1 MMTDA
6 VKYEKKESIAFISMN
21 RPEKRNAL
29 SIEMANGFVEALKD
43 AESDPA
49 IKAVII
55 SGEGKIFSAGGDL
68 EVLHTLDNS
77 VKIMEYMKQAME
89 IIQVIRELDKYV
101 ISAVHGF
108 AAGAGFSI
116 AVAADFIVAKKDA
129 AFVCSFTNV
138 GIIPDLGLLKKLTD
152 NLPSAVAKEWISSG
166 RPVPAEEAYHRGIV
180 NKVTEGDVLE
190 AAIEYAG
197 FLVNGPPL
205 ANKFVKHMVNHADE
219 WSSGTN
225 DLQETAIQ
233 TLLLQSEDNKEG
245 IQAFFEKRKPAF
257 KGK

>member
-1 MMTDA
+1 MTDA
-6 VKYEKKESIAFISMN
+6 ILYEKKDSIAYISMN

-43 AESDPA
+43 AERDA
-49 IKAVII
+49 AVKAVII
-55 SGEGKIFSAGGDL
+55 SGEGKVFSAGGDL

-77 VKIMEYMKQAME
+77 AKIMEYMKQALE
-89 IIQVIRELDKYV
+89 IIQTIRELDKYV

-116 AVAADFIVAKKDA
+116 AVAGDFVVAKEDA
-129 AFVCSFTNV
+129 SFVCSFTNV

-152 NLPSAVAKEWISSG
+152 NLPGAIAKEWISSG
-166 RPVPAEEAYHRGIV
+166 RPVSAEEAYQRGIV

-190 AAIEYAG
+190 AAADYAR
-197 FLVNGPPL
+197 FIVNGPPL

-219 WSSGTN
+219 WSNGTN

-245 IQAFFEKRKPAF
+245 IQAFFEKRKPNF
-257 KGK
+257 RGK

>member
-6 VKYEKKESIAFISMN
+6 IKYVKKDSIAFISMN

-29 SIEMANGFVEALKD
+29 SIEMANQLVEALKD
-43 AESDPA
+43 AESDPVV
-49 IKAVII
+49 KAAII

-77 VKIMEYMKQAME
+77 AKIMEYMKQALE
-89 IIQVIRELDKYV
+89 IIQTIRGLDKYV

-116 AVAADFIVAKKDA
+116 AVAADFVVAKKDA

-152 NLPSAVAKEWISSG
+152 NVPSAVAKEWISSG
-166 RPVPAEEAYHRGIV
+166 RPVSAEEAYQRGIV
-180 NKVTEGDVLE
+180 NQLTEGDVLE
-190 AAIEYAG
+190 AAADYAG
-197 FLVNGPPL
+197 FIVNGPPL

-219 WSSGTN
+219 WSSSTN
-225 DLQETAIQ
+225 DLQETVIQ

-245 IQAFFEKRKPAF
+245 IQAFFEKRKPEF

>member
-1 MMTDA
+1 MTDA
-6 VKYEKKESIAFISMN
+6 VKYEKKDAIALIKMN

-29 SIEMANGFVEALKD
+29 SIVMARGLVEALTNAEKD
-43 AESDPA
+43 SD

-77 VKIMEYMKQAME
+77 AKIMEYMKQALE
-89 IIQVIRELDKYV
+89 IIQTIRDLDKYV

-116 AVAADFIVAKKDA
+116 AVAADFVVAKKDA
-129 AFVCSFTNV
+129 AFLCSFTDV
-138 GIIPDLGLLKKLTD
+138 GIIPDLGLVKKLTD

-166 RPVPAEEAYHRGIV
+166 RPVSAEEAYRRGIV
-180 NKVTEGDVLE
+180 NRVTEDEVVE
-190 AAIEYAG
+190 AAIDYAG
-197 FLVNGPPL
+197 FIVNGPPL
-205 ANKFVKHMVNHADE
+205 ANKFVKHMVNYADE

-233 TLLLQSEDNKEG
+233 TLLLQTEDNKEG
-245 IQAFFEKRKPAF
+245 IQSFFDKRKPSF

>member
-1 MMTDA
+1 MTGA
-6 VKYEKKESIAFISMN
+6 VKYEKKNAIAFITMN

-29 SIEMANGFVEALKD
+29 SVEMANGFVEALKD
-43 AESDPA
+43 AEKDA
-49 IKAVII
+49 DVRTVII

-77 VKIMEYMKQAME
+77 ARIMEYMKQALD
-89 IIQVIRELDKYV
+89 IIQTIRELDKYV

-116 AVAADFIVAKKDA
+116 AVAADFVVAKKDA

-152 NLPSAVAKEWISSG
+152 NLPGAVAKEWISSG
-166 RPVPAEEAYHRGIV
+166 RPVSAEEAYQRGIV
-180 NKVTEGDVLE
+180 NLVTEEDVVE
-190 AAIEYAG
+190 AAINYAS
-197 FLVNGPPL
+197 FIVSGPPL

-225 DLQETAIQ
+225 DLQETAVQ

-245 IQAFFEKRKPAF
+245 IQAFFEKRRPDF

>member
-1 MMTDA
+1 MTDA
-6 VKYEKKESIAFISMN
+6 VKYEKKDAIALIKMN

-29 SIEMANGFVEALKD
+29 SIVMARGLVEALTD
-43 AESDPA
+43 AEKDSD

-77 VKIMEYMKQAME
+77 AKIMEYMKQALE
-89 IIQVIRELDKYV
+89 IIQTIRDLDKYV

-116 AVAADFIVAKKDA
+116 AVAADFVVAKKDT
-129 AFVCSFTNV
+129 AFLCSFTDV
-138 GIIPDLGLLKKLTD
+138 GIIPDLGLVKKLTD

-166 RPVPAEEAYHRGIV
+166 RPVSAEEAYRRGIV
-180 NKVTEGDVLE
+180 NRVTEDEVVE
-190 AAIEYAG
+190 AAIDYAG
-197 FLVNGPPL
+197 FIVNGPPL
-205 ANKFVKHMVNHADE
+205 ANKFVKHMVNYADE

-233 TLLLQSEDNKEG
+233 TLLLQTEDNKEG
-245 IQAFFEKRKPAF
+245 IQSFFDKRKPSF

>member
-1 MMTDA
+1 MTDA
-6 VKYEKKESIAFISMN
+6 VKYEKKDAIALIKMN

-29 SIEMANGFVEALKD
+29 SIVMARGLVEALTD
-43 AESDPA
+43 AEKDSD
-49 IKAVII
+49 IKAAII

-77 VKIMEYMKQAME
+77 AKIMEYMKQALE
-89 IIQVIRELDKYV
+89 IIQTIRDLDKYV

-116 AVAADFIVAKKDA
+116 AVAADFVVAKKDA
-129 AFVCSFTNV
+129 AFLCSFTDV
-138 GIIPDLGLLKKLTD
+138 GIIPDLGLVKKLTD

-166 RPVPAEEAYHRGIV
+166 RPVSAEEAYRRGIV
-180 NKVTEGDVLE
+180 NRVTEDEVVE
-190 AAIEYAG
+190 AAIDYAG
-197 FLVNGPPL
+197 FIVNGPPL
-205 ANKFVKHMVNHADE
+205 ANKFVKHMVNYADE

-233 TLLLQSEDNKEG
+233 TLLLQTEDNKEG
-245 IQAFFEKRKPAF
+245 IQSFFDKRKPSF

>member
-1 MMTDA
+1 MTEA
-6 VKYEKKESIAFISMN
+6 VKYEKKDAIALIKMN

-29 SIEMANGFVEALKD
+29 SIEMARGLVEALKD
-43 AESDPA
+43 AEKDSD

-77 VKIMEYMKQAME
+77 AKIMEYMKQALE
-89 IIQVIRELDKYV
+89 IIQTIRELDKYV

-116 AVAADFIVAKKDA
+116 AVAADFVVAKKDA
-129 AFVCSFTNV
+129 AFLCSFTDV
-138 GIIPDLGLLKKLTD
+138 GIIPDLGLVKKLTD

-166 RPVPAEEAYHRGIV
+166 RPVSAEEAYQRGIV
-180 NKVTEGDVLE
+180 NRVTEEEVVE
-190 AAIEYAG
+190 AAIDFAG
-197 FLVNGPPL
+197 FIVNGPPL

-219 WSSGTN
+219 WSCGTN

-233 TLLLQSEDNKEG
+233 TLLLQTEDNKEG
-245 IQAFFEKRKPAF
+245 IQSFFDKRKPSF

>member
-1 MMTDA
+1 MTDA
-6 VKYEKKESIAFISMN
+6 VKYEKNDAIAVIRMN

-29 SIEMANGFVEALKD
+29 SIDMANGLVEALKN
-43 AESDPA
+43 AEKDSD

-77 VKIMEYMKQAME
+77 AKIMEYMKQALA
-89 IIQVIRELDKYV
+89 IIQTIRELDKYV

-116 AVAADFIVAKKDA
+116 AVAADFVVAKKDA
-129 AFVCSFTNV
+129 AFLCSFTDV
-138 GIIPDLGLLKKLTD
+138 GIIPDLGLVKKLTD

-166 RPVPAEEAYHRGIV
+166 RPVSAEEAYRRGII
-180 NKVTEGDVLE
+180 NRVTEDDVVE
-190 AAIEYAG
+190 AAIDYAG
-197 FLVNGPPL
+197 FIVNGPPL
-205 ANKFVKHMVNHADE
+205 ANKFVKHMVNYADE

-233 TLLLQSEDNKEG
+233 TLLLQTEDNKEG
-245 IQAFFEKRKPAF
+245 IQSFFDKRKPSF

>member
-1 MMTDA
+1 MTEA
-6 VKYEKKESIAFISMN
+6 VKYEKKDAIALIKMN

-29 SIEMANGFVEALKD
+29 SIEMARGLVKALKD
-43 AESDPA
+43 AEKDSD

-77 VKIMEYMKQAME
+77 AKIMEYMKQALE
-89 IIQVIRELDKYV
+89 IIQTIRELDKYV

-116 AVAADFIVAKKDA
+116 AVAADFVVAKKDA
-129 AFVCSFTNV
+129 AFLCSFTDV
-138 GIIPDLGLLKKLTD
+138 GIIPDLGLVKKLTD

-166 RPVPAEEAYHRGIV
+166 RPVSAEEAYQRGIV
-180 NKVTEGDVLE
+180 NRVTEEEVVE
-190 AAIEYAG
+190 AAIDFAG
-197 FLVNGPPL
+197 FIVNGPPL

-219 WSSGTN
+219 WSCGTN

-233 TLLLQSEDNKEG
+233 TLLLQTEDNKEG
-245 IQAFFEKRKPAF
+245 IQSFFDKRKPSF